1 MDAAPEEGDEAS
13 DDETDA
19 ECADDPCPVEGH
31 YVDFFSTF
39 AKVGPFKAQFA
50 LYYLSKFAHSRRVR
64 MVATAELD
72 KRLVAGWGTG
82 AALGKIC
89 PDLQKELPHCQKDDS
104 AVNTRRC
111 TLLTAI
117 LYYSAFGEAMA
128 ALLRPQYK
136 RMGVHW
142 EMLHLE
148 FVLCELRKAAAR
160 RTTKIYKRV
169 TPNMLA
175 IYEGHIVL
183 PDW

>member
-117 LYYSAFGEAMA
+117 LYYSAFGETAFWRMTQPLTESRPMTQPLTQSRPMRPLTQSRPMRPSLG
-128 ALLRPQYK
+128 ALGR
-136 RMGVHW
+136 RMLLTH
-142 EMLHLE
+142 
-148 FVLCELRKAAAR
+148 
-160 RTTKIYKRV
+160 
-169 TPNMLA
+169 
-175 IYEGHIVL
+175 
-183 PDW
+183 